1 MRALK
6 NPGISKTWSE
16 TDNRKSEVGIGYPD
30 SLWDLFLKTP
40 WSKEMPFRRQKRR
53 NVLLVRSIMEATFT
67 PIMAGSLVGER
78 QLAWPLRTLRKKPT
92 EGGASSNR
100 EKSE

>member
-1 MRALK
+1 MG
-6 NPGISKTWSE
+6 PVPEDSSE
-16 TDNRKSEVGIGYPD
+16 QVCKEV
-30 SLWDLFLKTP
+30 
-40 WSKEMPFRRQKRR
+40 PFRREKRR
-53 NVLLVRSIMEATFT
+53 NVLLVRSIMGAAFT
-67 PIMAGSLVGER
+67 PIVEVSLVGGL